1 MAEELTNPLTSL
13 LKKKYGIAAPSNVLR
28 FTDKDTLFTAWRKTA
43 QFIYKNGEWSDQDY
57 LDAIMS
63 TYEKSNKKA
72 YDKKAYAVGKEGDSD
87 FLWINGDIERIKKV
101 VAHDT
106 KDKATPADLQIYK
119 VKFENS
125 RDEYFV
131 IDSTNHLTSKHGESY
146 HFTNDPGLGS
156 WKLGNANLT
165 IGYAKLKADVLAE
178 FDKNKDYTP
187 EEKAKI
193 RPVIEDKL
201 SLLEHSAFR
210 KYNHYYFE
218 MEEYGNWTHDE
229 FLAKTQPDPRHADD
243 KDSDKFRIY
252 VQNTKL
258 GTVTHTIREADYQ
271 EARKSNLA
279 LKFLHDYLAD
289 TYNLVI
295 EQHFERDLD
304 KQTHARAWE
313 QKKQI
318 NKETRAMMDKT
329 QLKQYFKAV
338 ELDNDVDLDLYKQLS
353 PEMMRLLKIMPAGD
367 QKPILRLRKL
377 GNYKAKGMYVPSKNT
392 LVVDFRRPG
401 EIYQNMADGTGTA
414 GYTSFVHE
422 YGHYLDRHLMA
433 DDKPLSIQPEFRK
446 ILQAYQRNFDV
457 KTKGTPL
464 EKHAGYFKTPTE
476 VFARAFEI
484 YVKQAG
490 LKSNLIADSY
500 HSLEYRCI
508 DLPIYQDL
516 KAYFDKLPGFEN
528 LAKDL
533 NQDLSVAKEQT
544 QPKEPTK
551 TSERQSESDAAES
564 KADTQEKPAE
574 KPAAQRESGQ
584 GKAEETIKP
593 QEKFLPSDARQNSAE
608 LADYQELKKFAVDI
622 LDKWTQTPERLE
634 KLIDATGSRLLE
646 NNPNRVIEFDQWQT
660 KRLPRLVSKQN
671 LQMMEVDPAKYKVAS
686 IRGFEAL
693 PLHKWQSSEL
703 YDLDA
708 LLNQA
713 DHSGPDYKQLQK
725 LEKMTSEKE
734 YDRMA
739 ANVLSQKLEQS
750 GIPDPDD
757 QTLKPVV
764 RLVAHITRHELNDA
778 LTEGKQK
785 PFKFTPA
792 ERELLKKTPAEKLK
806 GLYLSS
812 TKSTQTFYNQI
823 AKPKQQELAPTRSFA
838 KPKRKER

>member
-43 QFIYKNGEWSDQDY
+43 QFIYKNGEWSDQDFQNSVK
-57 LDAIMS
+57 L
-63 TYEKSNKKA
+63 E
-72 YDKKAYAVGKEGDSD
+72 YDGS
-87 FLWINGDIERIKKV
+87 R
-101 VAHDT
+101 
-106 KDKATPADLQIYK
+106 
-119 VKFENS
+119 KFENIDS
-125 RDEYFV
+125 VEPADDSEALNRVKYVVAERTKGKSTVDDLKMYLVKGTAKDGKPYSEYFAM
-131 IDSTNHLTSKHGESY
+131 DQTNHLTSHQGESY
-146 HFTNDPGLGS
+146 HFTNHPLVKRS

-178 FDKNKDYTP
+178 FDKNKDYSP
-187 EEKAKI
+187 KEKAKI
-193 RPVIEDKL
+193 RPVLEKKL
-201 SLLEHSAFR
+201 SLLEHSEFR

-229 FLAKTQPDPRHADD
+229 FIAKTQPDPRHADD

-258 GTVTHTIREADYQ
+258 GTVTHTIRESDYQ
-271 EARKSNLA
+271 AARKSNLA

-422 YGHYLDRHLMA
+422 YGHYLDRHLTA

-476 VFARAFEI
+476 VFARAFEV
-484 YVKQAG
+484 YTKQAG

-544 QPKEPTK
+544 QPKEPAK
-551 TSERQSESDAAES
+551 TGEHQPEPGTAEPKVDA
-564 KADTQEKPAE
+564 QEKPAE
-574 KPAAQRESGQ
+574 KPAAQREPGESKPKG
-584 GKAEETIKP
+584 TIKP
-593 QEKFLPSDARQNSAE
+593 QEKFLPSDARQNTPE

-686 IRGFEAL
+686 IRGFESL

-713 DHSGPDYKQLQK
+713 DHNGPDYKQLQK
-725 LEKMTSEKE
+725 LEKMTSEKK

-778 LTEGKQK
+778 LTKGKQE

-823 AKPKQQELAPTRSFA
+823 AKPKQQELALTRSFA
-838 KPKRKER
+838 KQKRKER

>member
-1 MAEELTNPLTSL
+1 MAEELTDPLTSL

-178 FDKNKDYTP
+178 FDKNKDYSP
-187 EEKAKI
+187 EEKAEI

-201 SLLEHSAFR
+201 GLLEHSAFR

-229 FLAKTQPDPRHADD
+229 FIAKTQPDPRHADD

-252 VQNTKL
+252 VQNTKR
-258 GTVTHTIREADYQ
+258 TVTHTIRESDYQ
-271 EARKSNLA
+271 AARKSNLA

-422 YGHYLDRHLMA
+422 YGHYLDRHLTA

-544 QPKEPTK
+544 QPKEPAK
-551 TSERQSESDAAES
+551 TSERQPEPDTVEPKVDA
-564 KADTQEKPAE
+564 QEKPTE

-584 GKAEETIKP
+584 SKP
-593 QEKFLPSDARQNSAE
+593 KFLPSDDRQNTPE
-608 LADYQELKKFAVDI
+608 LADYQKLKKFAVDI

-686 IRGFEAL
+686 IRGFESL

-713 DHSGPDYKQLQK
+713 DHNGPDYKQLQK

-778 LTEGKQK
+778 LKEGKQE

>member
-1 MAEELTNPLTSL
+1 M
-13 LKKKYGIAAPSNVLR
+13 KR
-28 FTDKDTLFTAWRKTA
+28 
-43 QFIYKNGEWSDQDY
+43 
-57 LDAIMS
+57 
-63 TYEKSNKKA
+63 
-72 YDKKAYAVGKEGDSD
+72 
-87 FLWINGDIERIKKV
+87 
-101 VAHDT
+101 
-106 KDKATPADLQIYK
+106 
-119 VKFENS
+119 
-125 RDEYFV
+125 
-131 IDSTNHLTSKHGESY
+131 
-146 HFTNDPGLGS
+146 S

-178 FDKNKDYTP
+178 FGKNKDYSP
-187 EEKAKI
+187 EEKSEI
-193 RPVIEDKL
+193 RPVLEKKL
-201 SLLEHSAFR
+201 GLLEHSAFR

-258 GTVTHTIREADYQ
+258 GTVTHTIRESDYQ
-271 EARKSNLA
+271 AARKSNLA

-422 YGHYLDRHLMA
+422 YGHYLDRHLTA

-457 KTKGTPL
+457 KTKRTPL

-533 NQDLSVAKEQT
+533 NQDLSVSKEQT

-551 TSERQSESDAAES
+551 TGERQPEPGTAEPKVDA
-564 KADTQEKPAE
+564 QEKPAE

-584 GKAEETIKP
+584 SKPKETIKP
-593 QEKFLPSDARQNSAE
+593 QEKFLPSDARQNTPE

-713 DHSGPDYKQLQK
+713 DHNGPDYKQLQK

-734 YDRMA
+734 YNRMA

-764 RLVAHITRHELNDA
+764 RMVAHITRHELNDA
-778 LTEGKQK
+778 LTEGKQE

>member
-28 FTDKDTLFTAWRKTA
+28 FTEKDTLFTAWRKTA

-63 TYEKSNKKA
+63 TYEPGT
-72 YDKKAYAVGKEGDSD
+72 YKKAYAVGKEGNKD
-87 FLWINGDIERIKKV
+87 FFGVGESENIERIKKV

-106 KDKATPADLQIYK
+106 KDKATPADLKLYK

-125 RDEYFV
+125 RDQYFV
-131 IDSTNHLTSKHGESY
+131 IDPTNHLTSKHNASY

-178 FDKNKDYTP
+178 FDKNKDYSP

-193 RPVIEDKL
+193 RPVIEKKL
-201 SLLEHSAFR
+201 QLLENPEFR
-210 KYNHYYFE
+210 KYNRFYFE

-229 FLAKTQPDPRHADD
+229 FIAKTQPDPHHASD
-243 KDSDKFRIY
+243 KDSDKYRIY

-422 YGHYLDRHLMA
+422 YGHYLDRHLTA

-446 ILQAYQRNFDV
+446 ILQAYQRNFDA

-476 VFARAFEI
+476 VFARAFEV
-484 YVKQAG
+484 YTKQAG

-528 LAKDL
+528 LAKNL

-551 TSERQSESDAAES
+551 TSERQSESDTAES

-622 LDKWTQTPERLE
+622 LNKWTQTPERLE

-671 LQMMEVDPAKYKVAS
+671 LQMMEVDPAKYKAAS

-713 DHSGPDYKQLQK
+713 DHNGPDYKQLQK

-734 YDRMA
+734 YNRMA

-764 RLVAHITRHELNDA
+764 RMVAHITRHELNDA
-778 LTEGKQK
+778 LTEGKQE